1 MFSPTHPSLAPET
14 EKVTVRPA
22 RITDL
27 PALVELICQLFS
39 IETDFQVRPAR
50 HARGLRLLLG
60 AVRRGRAYVA
70 VAERQG
76 EVVGMAT
83 VQIVVSTAE
92 GARSGWIE
100 DVVVREDLRG
110 AGIGTALMA
119 SISHWAQTNGLAR
132 LQLLTDRR
140 NRLALAFYDRL
151 AFQPTH
157 MICLRTHCPARRGQA
172 APPSANRGRDDQFAR
187 QFRPRKLRKEQHV
200 SPRFRAG

>member
-1 MFSPTHPSLAPET
+1 MFRHTQPSPAPET
-14 EKVTVRPA
+14 VPVTVRPA

-27 PALVELICQLFS
+27 PALVELLCQLFS
-39 IETDFQVRPAR
+39 VETDFEVRPAR

-60 AVRRGRAYVA
+60 TVRRGRAYVA
-70 VAERQG
+70 VAETRG

-110 AGIGTALMA
+110 SGIGTSLMA
-119 SISHWAQTNGLAR
+119 DIADWARASGLAR

-151 AFQPTH
+151 AFQTTH
-157 MICLRTHCPARRGQA
+157 MICLRCSRKTLQIGPSGEAKKRRQE
-172 APPSANRGRDDQFAR
+172 R
-187 QFRPRKLRKEQHV
+187 
-200 SPRFRAG
+200 

>member
-1 MFSPTHPSLAPET
+1 MLSHTHPSLASQT
-14 EKVTVRPA
+14 VTISVRPA

-27 PALVELICQLFS
+27 PALVELLCQLFS

-60 AVRRGRAYVA
+60 AVRRGRAYVT
-70 VAERQG
+70 VAETGG

-110 AGIGTALMA
+110 AGIGTSLMA
-119 SISHWAQTNGLAR
+119 DIAHWARANGLAR

-151 AFQPTH
+151 TFQPTH
-157 MICLRTHCPARRGQA
+157 MICLRTRG
-172 APPSANRGRDDQFAR
+172 
-187 QFRPRKLRKEQHV
+187 PRKTQEIGPEKQARKRRQE
-200 SPRFRAG
+200 R